1 MSSSHTPRSDCRPN
15 VLPQKDG
22 QLVRN
27 RSGLRTG
34 AVRVLRMGA
43 GFASTIIKRAWPFSS
58 LFFLLYSP
66 VHDGRISSE
75 LALQL
80 ARVACAQRRF
90 TSGVFEGTF
99 IAKLVEIALI
109 HLSRTFYCVDI
120 AS

>member
-1 MSSSHTPRSDCRPN
+1 MLYGCSEW
-15 VLPQKDG
+15 VLDLLPLLLKEH
-22 QLVRN
+22 
-27 RSGLRTG
+27 GLF
-34 AVRVLRMGA
+34 L
-43 GFASTIIKRAWPFSS
+43 
-58 LFFLLYSP
+58 LFFFLLLYSP